1 MYVYQ
6 LHIAILGATPF
17 FRPVQSVQKCYSHLN
32 KTDFDLP
39 KRIFTLLLRRGR
51 QSIPALAQYTRL
63 PPRHVRHG
71 LAVLIQQNLVYYH
84 VEHDSEIT
92 YYEAN
97 QDASYFLLRSGKIIE
112 YVRSQYGPPAQDIVQ
127 NLLFL
132 GHAKIGDLLAASTPT
147 QQPAEVHVNGD
158 GKSKLLTNGI
168 QNGSNKQP
176 EGLASKKLED
186 VMHRLLESGLV
197 APIVKSKLQSPSDLY
212 NQVEREILERHFNNG
227 IKGTKQKDE
236 LKAKIIDKL
245 REIRSDGEVW
255 QRKGAKRALNG
266 VHMNGGEKRR
276 KLANGVEHVDSGSHA
291 LHSEST
297 RLDVGSSSFS
307 S

>member
-1 MYVYQ
+1 M
-6 LHIAILGATPF
+6 
-17 FRPVQSVQKCYSHLN
+17 
-32 KTDFDLP
+32 
-39 KRIFTLLLRRGR
+39 
-51 QSIPALAQYTRL
+51 PALVQYTRL

-84 VEHDSEIT
+84 VEHDSETT

-97 QDASYFLLRSGKIIE
+97 QEASYFLLRSGKIIE
-112 YVRSQYGPPAQDIVQ
+112 YVSSQYGPPAQDIFQ

-132 GHAKIGDLLAASTPT
+132 GHAKIGDVLAACLPT
-147 QQPAEVHVNGD
+147 QKPAEVHINGD
-158 GKSKLLTNGI
+158 GKARSLVNGI
-168 QNGSNKQP
+168 PNGSNKQA
-176 EGLASKKLED
+176 EDFASKKLED
-186 VMHRLLESGLV
+186 MMYQLLESGLV

-212 NQVEREILERHFNNG
+212 NQVESEVLESQFKNG

-236 LKAKIIDKL
+236 LKAKIIERL
-245 REIRSDGEVW
+245 RDIRSESEVW

-276 KLANGVEHVDSGSHA
+276 KLTNGVEHVDSGSHA
-291 LHSEST
+291 LHSESN

-307 S
+307 SWP